1 MDFKNKTV
9 AQIIGTLIG
18 QVAVWFLSAVFIW
31 WGWNIFAGHFNL
43 PQFEYMEVFAMRM
56 ALTFI
61 MKILWQKTET
71 RDRQNPLLHGI
82 IQVQKRKGI
91 DKNEEI

>member
-1 MDFKNKTV
+1 MTTRVKGAIIKIQKKKGIDKMDFKNKSV
-9 AQIIGTLIG
+9 GQIIGTILG

-31 WGWNIFAGHFNL
+31 WGWNIFAWHFNL

-71 RDRQNPLLHGI
+71 RG
-82 IQVQKRKGI
+82 
-91 DKNEEI
+91 

>member
-9 AQIIGTLIG
+9 AQVIGTLIG

-31 WGWNIFAGHFNL
+31 WGWNTFAWHFNL
-43 PQFEYMEVFAMRM
+43 PEFKYMEVFAMRM

-71 RDRQNPLLHGI
+71 RG
-82 IQVQKRKGI
+82 
-91 DKNEEI
+91 

>member
-1 MDFKNKTV
+1 MTTRAKGVIIKVQKKKGIDKMDFKNKSV
-9 AQIIGTLIG
+9 GQIIGTILG

-71 RDRQNPLLHGI
+71 RG
-82 IQVQKRKGI
+82 
-91 DKNEEI
+91 

>member
-1 MDFKNKTV
+1 MTTRAKGVIIKVEKKKGIDKMDFKNKSV
-9 AQIIGTLIG
+9 GQIIGTILG

-31 WGWNIFAGHFNL
+31 WGWNIFAGHFNF

-71 RDRQNPLLHGI
+71 RG
-82 IQVQKRKGI
+82 
-91 DKNEEI
+91 

>member
-1 MDFKNKTV
+1 MTTRTKGAIIKVQKKKGIDKMDFKNKTV
-9 AQIIGTLIG
+9 GQIIGTILG

-31 WGWNIFAGHFNL
+31 WGWNIFAEHFNL
-43 PQFEYMEVFAMRM
+43 PEFEYMEVFAMRM

-71 RDRQNPLLHGI
+71 RG
-82 IQVQKRKGI
+82 
-91 DKNEEI
+91 

>member
-1 MDFKNKTV
+1 MTTRVKGVIIKVQKKKGINKMDFKNKSV
-9 AQIIGTLIG
+9 GQIIGTILG

-71 RDRQNPLLHGI
+71 RG
-82 IQVQKRKGI
+82 
-91 DKNEEI
+91 

>member
-1 MDFKNKTV
+1 MDFKNKSV
-9 AQIIGTLIG
+9 GQIIGTIIG

-31 WGWNIFAGHFNL
+31 WGWNIFAGHFSL

-71 RDRQNPLLHGI
+71 RG
-82 IQVQKRKGI
+82 
-91 DKNEEI
+91 

>member
-1 MDFKNKTV
+1 MTTRAKGVIIKVQKKKGIDKMDFKNKSV
-9 AQIIGTLIG
+9 GQIMGTILG

-71 RDRQNPLLHGI
+71 RG
-82 IQVQKRKGI
+82 
-91 DKNEEI
+91 